1 MKKTQLLTIFLFCA
15 TPFIANAKVWR
26 VNNNPGIQADF
37 TTPQAAQN
45 AAAPGDTLHIEP
57 SSINYGNLV
66 LSKPL
71 TIISIGNYLTGNP
84 GLEAAPVTGTMQNLT
99 VNAGASGSVL
109 SCNFSGTTNISSV
122 NKIRF
127 ERSYLTGD
135 VTCVSADS
143 IVILDCSCAGQII
156 LQTNSNNI
164 LIANTFIGYILN
176 MQNTCSA
183 TVTNNILGF
192 GNTTYANSAVNVYNC
207 TFENNIIKNGQN
219 YTFTNSTV
227 TNNITSGTA
236 ASLPNTNNNQ
246 IGVNMVNVF
255 VNPTGSNDD
264 DFILVN
270 GSLASGVGVNGVD
283 DGVFGGATPYK
294 PAMQAAIPAIY
305 KLTAPSTVVGNT
317 LNIIF
322 STRSNN

>member
-1 MKKTQLLTIFLFCA
+1 MKKIHLLTVLLFCV
-15 TPFIANAKVWR
+15 TPFIANAKIWR

-37 TTPQAAQN
+37 TTPQAAHN
-45 AAAPGDTLHIEP
+45 AAAAGDTLHIEP
-57 SSINYGNLV
+57 SPINYGNLV

-71 TIISIGNYLTGNP
+71 TIISIGNYLSGNP
-84 GLEAAPVTGTMQNLT
+84 GLEAAAVTGTMQNLT
-99 VNAGASGSVL
+99 VSAGASGSVL
-109 SCNFSGTTNISSV
+109 SCNFSGPTTITSCN
-122 NKIRF
+122 NIRF

-143 IVILDCSCAGQII
+143 IVILDCSCAGQIV

-164 LIANTFIGYILN
+164 LITNSFIGYILN
-176 MQNTCSA
+176 MQATCSA
-183 TVTNNILGF
+183 IVTNNILGL
-192 GNTTYANSAVNVYNC
+192 GGTTDRNVSVNVYNSI
-207 TFENNIIKNGQN
+207 FENNILENGQN
-219 YTFTNSTV
+219 YIYTNSTV

-236 ASLPNTNNNQ
+236 SSLPNANNNQ

-264 DFILVN
+264 DFMLVN
-270 GSLASGVGVNGVD
+270 GSLATGAGVNGVD
-283 DGVFGGATPYK
+283 DGIFGGATPYK
-294 PAMQAAIPAIY
+294 PGLQAAIPAIY
-305 KLTAPSTVVGNT
+305 KLTAPTTAVGNT